1 MPTTRALVLAASLL
15 LGAAG
20 RAAAPADRASPRAA
34 EAAASSPAGLA
45 LQVEEAT
52 VAELQTGMAEAR
64 FTARQLAEAYLAR
77 IAAVDPKLRSV
88 LEVNPDALAI
98 AEALDAERREK
109 GARGPLHG
117 IPVLLKDNIAT
128 ADRMETTA
136 GSLALVGVKPPRDAF
151 LV

>member
-64 FTARQLAEAYLAR
+64 FTARQLAEA
-77 IAAVDPKLRSV
+77 
-88 LEVNPDALAI
+88 
-98 AEALDAERREK
+98 
-109 GARGPLHG
+109 
-117 IPVLLKDNIAT
+117 
-128 ADRMETTA
+128 
-136 GSLALVGVKPPRDAF
+136 
-151 LV
+151 